1 MDGEGRGQGKVVFTP
16 PSPAFSLF
24 LTVLVQISFSPQ
36 PSASIEIKDS
46 SHNFC
51 YENTEHSL
59 AKIKPV
65 LRAKLGWLC
74 SFILTTNK
82 LHLFYTIG
90 DMLDEVTAIVDGYNA
105 YFSFSKVK
113 TGYSGM

>member
-36 PSASIEIKDS
+36 SSASIEIKDS

-51 YENTEHSL
+51 
-59 AKIKPV
+59 
-65 LRAKLGWLC
+65 
-74 SFILTTNK
+74 
-82 LHLFYTIG
+82 
-90 DMLDEVTAIVDGYNA
+90 
-105 YFSFSKVK
+105 
-113 TGYSGM
+113 